1 MTLLALLFTLSA
13 LQAGEVNTEKG
24 TLCLLHKNDQQCTA
38 TEGLTVPV
46 VPAETS
52 RAFVWAS
59 ADGSR
64 LLLGTIAAKASTV
77 SLDEK
82 PRSNVALA
90 ISGDRKR
97 GWPLDARLTFAA
109 KGQEWSFPLKTKVV
123 AKLRNVRLPPASSY
137 LLTIAADHHF
147 IAKRTMKAQ
156 KDVALGEIVLKP
168 LPLIFGR
175 VVTMKDE
182 PIAGVQIVRPEGKIQ
197 TTTNEQGQFRSEL
210 AEPIPDEVLVTQAN
224 FASVLLPL
232 VQLSAEADL
241 GTIHLG
247 TGFKLALRLVRP
259 DVENLP
265 LRVGLLRETPEKNEP
280 SPIAQRELREK
291 DDQVSFPDLS
301 AGKYVVVIEGK
312 EPLQRLSKEFE
323 MKDADRE
330 EEIRIAPF
338 RLDGSVRIGE
348 EPMLGGGNL
357 DLRGPAHA
365 WRVNVSIDDS
375 GRFGGSMWQRG
386 IVIGFLNAADINE
399 LVFSPALGTDPSAWD
414 IQFHRRYIRG
424 RIFDEETN
432 QPVQQASL
440 RLQVVA
446 GDSQSISSV
455 PIDPD
460 GRYSILAERAGTY
473 ELRAAAP
480 EHVPAKATVSVAA
493 EDATDRQFDFPLAR
507 GFQQVVEFVWPSGQ
521 AVADAPVV
529 EGIASDGFGINPER
543 TYTTDG
549 TGRLTLNLRR
559 SEVKTIYIL
568 PRDGSFGIAHVVAA
582 ESSDANPLRLI
593 VPAPAGALRAE
604 MRDADDKPLPAM
616 LLFRFNGELIPQPVI
631 LHLTGQYENSPT
643 LRVPNLPAG
652 AYEIW
657 AVPVVNYAFAALAGR
672 VPSRAPLRVG
682 LTVGEQ
688 SFTVV
693 AGPLN

>member
-1 MTLLALLFTLSA
+1 MTLLALLFTLVA
-13 LQAGEVNTEKG
+13 LQADEASVEKG
-24 TLCLLHKNDQQCTA
+24 TLCVLHKNDQQCTA
-38 TEGLTVPV
+38 TEGLAVPV

-59 ADGSR
+59 EDGSR

-82 PRSNVALA
+82 SRSNVTLA
-90 ISGDRKR
+90 IAGDRKR
-97 GWPLDARLTFAA
+97 GWPLDVRLTFAA
-109 KGQEWSFPLKTKVV
+109 KEQEWVFPLSTKVV
-123 AKLRNVRLPPASSY
+123 AKLRSIRLPPASY
-137 LLTIAADHHF
+137 LMTIAVEHHL
-147 IAKRTMKAQ
+147 IAKRTLNAK
-156 KDVALGEIVLKP
+156 KDIALGEIVLKP
-168 LPLIFGR
+168 LPLISGR
-175 VVTMKDE
+175 VVSMKDE
-182 PIAGVQIVRPEGKIQ
+182 PIAGVQIVRPDGKIQ
-197 TTTNEQGQFRSEL
+197 TTTNEQGQFRTEL
-210 AEPIPDEVLVTQAN
+210 AEPIPDEVLVTQAH
-224 FASVLLPL
+224 FASALLPL
-232 VQLSAEADL
+232 VNVSGEADL

-247 TGFKLALRLVRP
+247 TGFKLTLRLVRP

-265 LRVGLLRETPEKNEP
+265 LRVRLLRQTPEKNEP
-280 SPIAQRELREK
+280 SPFAQRELLAK

-301 AGKYVVVIEGK
+301 AGKYVAVIEGK
-312 EPLQRLSKEFE
+312 EPLQGFSKKFE
-323 MKDADRE
+323 IKDADRE

-348 EPMLGGGNL
+348 EPLHGGGNL
-357 DLRGPAHA
+357 DLRDPTQA

-386 IVIGFLNAADINE
+386 IVIGFVTAAGIHEHVD
-399 LVFSPALGTDPSAWD
+399 SPVLGADPSAWD

-432 QPVQQASL
+432 QAVQQPSL
-440 RLQVVA
+440 RLQITSS
-446 GDSQSISSV
+446 DSSSKSSL
-455 PIDPD
+455 PIEPD

-473 ELRAAAP
+473 ELRVEAP
-480 EHVPAKATVSVAA
+480 DHVPAKTTVSVTA
-493 EDATDRQFDFPLAR
+493 EDSADRQIDFPLAR
-507 GFQQVVEFVWPSGQ
+507 GYQQVVEFVWPSGQ
-521 AVADAPVV
+521 AVADAPVL
-529 EGIASDGFGINPER
+529 EGIASDGYSPER

-559 SEVKTIYIL
+559 GEVKTIYIL
-568 PRDGSFGIAHVVAA
+568 PRDGSFAIAHVVAT

-616 LLFRFNGELIPQPVI
+616 LLFRFDGELIPQPVI
-631 LHLTGQYENSPT
+631 LRLTGEWGNVSS

-657 AVPVVNYAFAALAGR
+657 AVPLVNSEFATLAGR

-682 LTVGEQ
+682 LTMGEQ
-688 SFTVV
+688 SITVV

>member
-1 MTLLALLFTLSA
+1 MPLLVLLFTLVA
-13 LQAGEVNTEKG
+13 LQADDANVEKG
-24 TLCLLHKNDQQCTA
+24 TLCVLHKNDQECTA

-52 RAFVWAS
+52 RAFAWAS

-82 PRSNVALA
+82 SRSKVTLA
-90 ISGDRKR
+90 IAGDRKR

-109 KGQEWSFPLKTKVV
+109 KEQEWVFPLSTKVV
-123 AKLRNVRLPPASSY
+123 PKLRSIRVPPASY
-137 LLTIAADHHF
+137 LMTIAAEHHLV
-147 IAKRTMKAQ
+147 AKRTLNAK
-156 KDVALGEIVLKP
+156 KDIALGEIALKP
-168 LPLIFGR
+168 LPLISGL
-175 VVTMKDE
+175 VVSMKDE
-182 PIAGVQIVRPEGKIQ
+182 PIAGVQIVRPDGKIQ
-197 TTTNEQGQFRSEL
+197 TTTNEQGQFRTEL
-210 AEPIPDEVLVTQAN
+210 AEPIPDEVVVTQAH

-232 VQLSAEADL
+232 VNVSGEADL

-247 TGFKLALRLVRP
+247 TGFKLTLRLVRP

-265 LRVGLLRETPEKNEP
+265 LRVRLLRETPEKNEP
-280 SPIAQRELREK
+280 SPIAQRELPER
-291 DDQVSFPDLS
+291 DDQISFPDLS

-312 EPLQRLSKEFE
+312 ETLQRLSKEFE
-323 MKDADRE
+323 MKDTDRE

-348 EPMLGGGNL
+348 EPLRGGGNL

-375 GRFGGSMWQRG
+375 GRFGGSMWQHG
-386 IVIGFLNAADINE
+386 ILIGFLNAADTNE
-399 LVFSPALGTDPSAWD
+399 LVFSPQLGTDPSAWD

-432 QPVQQASL
+432 QSVEQPSL
-440 RLQVVA
+440 KLQVVS
-446 GDSQSISSV
+446 GDSQSNSV
-455 PIDPD
+455 LPIEPD
-460 GRYSILAERAGTY
+460 GRYSILAVRAGTY
-473 ELRAAAP
+473 ELRAEAP

-493 EDATDRQFDFPLAR
+493 EDSTDRQIDFPLAR

-521 AVADAPVV
+521 PVADAPVL
-529 EGIASDGFGINPER
+529 EGIASDGYGINAER

-549 TGRLTLNLRR
+549 AGRLTLNLRR
-559 SEVKTIYIL
+559 GEVKTIYIL
-568 PRDGSFGIAHVVAA
+568 PRDGSFGIAHVVAT

-616 LLFRFNGELIPQPVI
+616 LIFRFNGELIPQPVI

-643 LRVPNLPAG
+643 LRVLNLPAG

-682 LTVGEQ
+682 LTMGEQ
-688 SFTVV
+688 SVTVV